1 MNATLT
7 IDPSDVFLGS
17 KVQLVCPHGK
27 FHKVVIS
34 EIYPDGSF
42 LSKLID
48 QRTLCHVCKREDQE
62 ASEEKALSE

>member
-7 IDPSDVFLGS
+7 IDPLDVFLGS
-17 KVQLVCPHGK
+17 KIKLVCPHGK

-42 LSKLID
+42 LSKLIE
-48 QRTLCHVCKREDQE
+48 QRTICRHCQREDQE